1 MINRLL
7 TAALC
12 ILVGAGLAAGE
23 PDLGRGLGGTGLTE
37 GDRGSGIGGTGH
49 QPSGDGRGIGGTGIV
64 GTVRAFGSIWVN
76 GVEVHYWED
85 QPLTIYDRPGTPKDL
100 RVGQVV
106 AMEARV
112 QAGRL
117 VADAIEVRH
126 AVVGPIALLDR
137 RAGILHAL
145 GQRIRMPQDDPLNA
159 TLREG
164 DWIAVSGIR
173 DPAGVVVASHLD
185 RPPEGLEAWVRGE
198 VEGVD
203 SSGLAIGGRRYPLPP
218 GAVPSAIPVGADLT
232 LYGQPDGDTLQG
244 SRMRIGWDLPFGGR
258 VRSFLLEG
266 YIDSSGQRIGGLTL
280 PATAYRPKSGE
291 RVVVQGRFGPDG
303 SLVPGSL
310 RVLSAPGGPE
320 RLRLRLEDLG
330 LDAGDRRG
338 RGAGEGVRSQERWRS
353 DGPDRRHPGGLSP
366 RPGSPDDSGAYV
378 FDGPRSRRDVGPASS
393 LEGGVGADPWGV
405 YQPGLPSGFPMPG
418 MLGAPGLSNPPG
430 AAGAASGS
438 VAPTGPAAGGGSAG
452 SPGPGA
458 RGR

>member
-7 TAALC
+7 IAALC
-12 ILVGAGLAAGE
+12 VLGGAGLAAGE

-37 GDRGSGIGGTGH
+37 GDRGSGIGGTGN

-85 QPLTIYDRPGTPKDL
+85 QPLTIYDRPGTAKDL

-106 AMEARV
+106 AVEARV

-126 AVVGPIALLDR
+126 AVVGPIASLDR
-137 RAGILHAL
+137 RAGILQAL
-145 GQRIRMPQDDPLNA
+145 GQRIRMPQGDPLNA

-173 DPAGVVVASHLD
+173 DPTGVVVASHLD

-203 SSGLAIGGRRYPLPP
+203 TSGLVIGGRRYPLPP

-232 LYGQPDGDTLQG
+232 LYGQPDGDTLLG
-244 SRMRIGWDLPFGGR
+244 SRMRVGWDLSFGGR
-258 VRSFLLEG
+258 VRGFLLEG
-266 YIDSSGQRIGGLTL
+266 YIDSSGRRIGGLTL
-280 PATAYRPKSGE
+280 PDTAYRPKSGE
-291 RVVVQGRFGPDG
+291 RVVVQGRFGADG
-303 SLVPGSL
+303 RPEPGSL
-310 RVLSAPGGPE
+310 RVLSAPGGAE

-330 LDAGDRRG
+330 WDAGAR
-338 RGAGEGVRSQERWRS
+338 RGAGQGVRSQERRRS
-353 DGPDRRHPGGLSP
+353 DGPDRGPPGSLSP
-366 RPGSPDDSGAYV
+366 RPGSPEDPRAYP
-378 FDGPRSRRDVGPASS
+378 FDGPRSRRDFGSASRP
-393 LEGGVGADPWGV
+393 EAGVGTDPWGV
-405 YQPGLPSGFPMPG
+405 YQPGLPTVFPMPG
-418 MLGAPGLSNPPG
+418 GLGAPGLTRGGG
-430 AAGAASGS
+430 AAGAVSGPG
-438 VAPTGPAAGGGSAG
+438 APAAGGGSAG